1 MLKPNRLLTGA
12 TAFGVAVMVGT
23 IGAQVGRG
31 TTEWPT
37 AGADAQRTF
46 WIRTDPKISVA
57 SMSQPGFER
66 QWRAKLDNQT
76 RAGNGLTHG
85 ITANGVTLFVP
96 MSVVAGSSNNVY
108 ALDNDTGYLVWQR
121 HFDAPLPS
129 ATAQCPGGMTT
140 GATRIVPLVPPPI
153 TTPASGGG
161 RAAQSYRSVIG
172 EPGAGVPLEARG
184 RGPAGPPA
192 AAATPPP
199 AAGTPPVPAPST
211 APTPAA
217 PAAAA
222 PPAAVGTPPA
232 PVPGA
237 APAAT
242 APPAAAPGGAA
253 APAAAAGSGAAGPA
267 SPQRGAEPARGGGG
281 GGFGGQPGAGIPGAT
296 AEQLGG
302 GRGGLGRPSGV
313 VYALS
318 SDGILHVLGLPS
330 GKDIQRPA
338 EFVPANA
345 KWSDTIA
352 VNTTL
357 YATTTGNC
365 GGAPNAV
372 WAIDL
377 ESDGKPVVSWKSN
390 GGPIVGRLAFATD
403 GTVLVAVGPGTPTGS
418 GTINAIVSLD
428 ARTLQVKDWFS
439 QPGVEFVT
447 GPTVFKHNDREIVAA
462 ATKDGRVL
470 LLNAASLGGANHA
483 TPLHASTAGNAASV
497 AINALAT
504 WQELTITPAPA
515 PAPAAPGATPP
526 PGPAAPPAPPTV
538 AYGTRWIVAPV
549 ATGLVAYKVVETG
562 GSLALERGWAAQGLT
577 AADTPIVVN
586 GVVFALS
593 TGRPS
598 TPAGRGTPA
607 VLHAYEGSTGKALW
621 NSRTAMTT
629 FASPGSFWSAMS
641 QVYVGT
647 NDGTLHTFGFLDERR

>member
-1 MLKPNRLLTGA
+1 MNIRRTLKVAAPLAALLAA
-12 TAFGVAVMVGT
+12 TVHG
-23 IGAQVGRG
+23 QVGRG

-57 SMSQPGFER
+57 SMSTPGFER
-66 QWRAKLDNQT
+66 QWSAKLDNKT
-76 RAGNGLTHG
+76 RGVNGLAHG
-85 ITANGVTLFVP
+85 VTANGVTLFVP
-96 MSVVAGSSNNVY
+96 MSIVAGSSNNVY
-108 ALDNDTGYLVWQR
+108 ALDNDTGYVVWQR
-121 HFDAPLPS
+121 HFEAAIPA
-129 ATAQCPGGMTT
+129 ATAACPGGMTA
-140 GATRIVPLVPPPI
+140 GATRIVPLMPPPI
-153 TTPASGGG
+153 TAPAAGGG

-172 EPGAGVPLEARG
+172 EPGMGVPLEARG
-184 RGPAGPPA
+184 RGPGGPPA
-192 AAATPPP
+192 AAP
-199 AAGTPPVPAPST
+199 APGAAPGTPAG
-211 APTPAA
+211 
-217 PAAAA
+217 AA
-222 PPAAVGTPPA
+222 PPAGLPA
-232 PVPGA
+232 GA
-237 APAAT
+237 PQGAPA
-242 APPAAAPGGAA
+242 G
-253 APAAAAGSGAAGPA
+253 AAAGSGAATPA

-281 GGFGGQPGAGIPGAT
+281 GRGPQGPGIPGAP
-296 AEQLGG
+296 ADVL

-345 KWSDTIA
+345 LWSDTIA

-377 ESDGKPVVSWKSN
+377 ESEGKPVVSWKSN

-403 GTVLVAVGPGTPTGS
+403 GTIFAALGPGTATGD
-418 GTINAIVSLD
+418 GKVNAIVSLD
-428 ARTLQVKDWFS
+428 PKTLQVKDWFA
-439 QPGVEFVT
+439 QPEVQFVT
-447 GPTVFKHNDREIVAA
+447 GPTVFKHNDREVVAA

-470 LLNAASLGGANHA
+470 LLNAASLGGVNHA
-483 TPLHASTAGNAASV
+483 TPLHASTGGNPVSM

-515 PAPAAPGATPP
+515 PSATPP
-526 PGPAAPPAPPTV
+526 PGPAPAPPPPTV
-538 AYGTRWIVAPV
+538 TYGTRWILAPL
-549 ATGLVAYKVVETG
+549 ATGVVAYKVVETG
-562 GSLALERGWAAQGLT
+562 GSLALERGWAAQNLT
-577 AADTPIVVN
+577 APETPIVVN
-586 GVVFALS
+586 GVVFMLS

-598 TPAGRGTPA
+598 TPAGRGTAA
-607 VLHAYEGSTGKALW
+607 VLSAYEGTTGKALW
-621 NSRTAMTT
+621 NSKTTMTA

-647 NDGTLHTFGFLDERR
+647 NDGTLHAFGFLDERR